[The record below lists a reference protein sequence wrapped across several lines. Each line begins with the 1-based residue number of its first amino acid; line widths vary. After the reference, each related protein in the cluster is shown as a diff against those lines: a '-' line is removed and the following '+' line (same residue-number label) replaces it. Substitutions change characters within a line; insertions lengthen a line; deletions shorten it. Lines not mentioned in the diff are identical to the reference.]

1 MSAPHPPRAAAHR
14 PTRAVPSRGAFAVA
28 ATAALA
34 VATTA
39 VAIGVATVAVP
50 GLVPAARA
58 DGAQSL
64 PSVEI
69 GVGDATLEAEIADD
83 GQERYT
89 GLGFRDAMD
98 ENAGMLFVYPDER
111 PLTFTMRDT
120 RIPLSIAFVSKDLV
134 INEIHDMPVGPDQLF
149 PSERPAMY
157 ALETNL
163 GWFERNGVEPGDRLR
178 LP

>member
-1 MSAPHPPRAAAHR
+1 MTRPTPATRSPSPPRRAAASL
-14 PTRAVPSRGAFAVA
+14 AGALFVAVA
-28 ATAALA
+28 ALA
-34 VATTA
+34 PIAPIA
-39 VAIGVATVAVP
+39 GD
-50 GLVPAARA
+50 ARA

-69 GVGDATLEAEIADD
+69 AVGEATLQVEIADD
-83 GQERYT
+83 GQERYV

-98 ENAGMLFVYPDER
+98 EDAGMLFVYPGER

-120 RIPLSIAFVSKDLV
+120 RIPLSIAFVSEDLV
-134 INEIHDMPVGPDQLF
+134 INEIHDMPVGPNQLF
-149 PSERPAMY
+149 PSERPAKY

-163 GWFERNGVEPGDRLR
+163 GWFERNGVEPGDRLA

>member
-1 MSAPHPPRAAAHR
+1 MSAPHAPA
-14 PTRAVPSRGAFAVA
+14 PSRVPVRAPVRARAPLAGALVAAMAVA
-28 ATAALA
+28 AAS
-34 VATTA
+34 
-39 VAIGVATVAVP
+39 AVP
-50 GLVPAARA
+50 DVRA

-69 GVGDATLEAEIADD
+69 GVGDATLQAEIADD
-83 GQERYT
+83 GQERYV
-89 GLGFRDAMD
+89 GLGFRDSMD
-98 ENAGMLFVYPDER
+98 EDVGMLFVYPGER

-120 RIPLSIAFVSKDLV
+120 RIPLSIAFVSEDLV

-163 GWFERNGVEPGDRLR
+163 GWFDRNGVEPGDRLT

>member
-1 MSAPHPPRAAAHR
+1 MPAPHAPAPNPSGVPPRAPATA
-14 PTRAVPSRGAFAVA
+14 PARARAPLVGALA
-28 ATAALA
+28 AALA
-34 VATTA
+34 VA
-39 VAIGVATVAVP
+39 VATGAPAV
-50 GLVPAARA
+50 RA

-83 GQERYT
+83 GQERYV
-89 GLGFRDAMD
+89 GLGFRDSMD
-98 ENAGMLFVYPDER
+98 EDVGMLFVYPDER

-120 RIPLSIAFVSKDLV
+120 RIPLSIAFVSEDLV

-163 GWFERNGVEPGDRLR
+163 GWFERNGVEPGDRLA

>member
-1 MSAPHPPRAAAHR
+1 MVPVAPAVMATLTGAAWL
-14 PTRAVPSRGAFAVA
+14 
-28 ATAALA
+28 ATAAFA
-34 VATTA
+34 
-39 VAIGVATVAVP
+39 G
-50 GLVPAARA
+50 AARA

-64 PSVEI
+64 PAVPI
-69 GVGDATLEAEIADD
+69 VVGEAKLDAEIADD
-83 GQERYT
+83 GQERYI
-89 GLGFRDAMD
+89 GLGFRDAMP
-98 ENAGMLFVYPDER
+98 ENVGMLFVYPGER

-120 RIPLSIAFVSKDLV
+120 RIPLSIAFVSDDLV

-163 GWFERNGVEPGDRLR
+163 GWFERNGVEPGDRIA